1 MKPFRTLFSALCLTV
16 LVSIAG
22 CADDEI
28 AGKGRDPLGGESP
41 FDNGNTGDG
50 GYAKPNGCLG
60 GSGGSSGAGTTGAT
74 GCVSGATNGNGNG
87 AGTTNGGNGEVS
99 GGTTAE
105 VDAGPPPPP
114 CNLVTFKYDGVATS
128 VLVTGS
134 FTSWAATEAAGAL
147 AMAEVTPGHW
157 EVTHLVEPEGTHSY
171 KLVVD
176 GTWKADPSNPVTE
189 DDTFGGRNSV
199 LSVCRPTVGADECD
213 LTKFSWRD
221 PVMYFAMTDRF
232 YDSDSMAQPVTGAT
246 DRDATTGPSGQ
257 YEGGDLAGVTAKM
270 AYLADMGVTTLWLS
284 APYDNRDIAG
294 EAIDPSKDKNLY
306 SGYHG
311 YWPSPADIDYSDPT
325 APAPVPA
332 VESRIGTATD
342 LKDLI
347 AAAHAAKGANGQGL
361 KVLFDY
367 VMRHADLESG
377 LYDAHPEWFYQENGA
392 FPLCGASYWDE
403 TKKANV
409 IGWDHPFYTTH
420 CAFTP
425 YLAPFDFDDEEARA
439 WSVADAMWWAR
450 EYGIDGYRLDAI
462 KHVPLAWLNE
472 LRAQLNAEFTMPAG
486 NRFYLVGE
494 TFDYGNRQ
502 LLKSFVDPKTMLDGQ
517 FDFPLKLKMCQALFR
532 PEGDLA
538 ALETFMKDNDTFYGP
553 GAIMSTWIG
562 NHDIPRAIHF
572 ASGEITDCARGS
584 ESDPSN
590 PNFNAWTDKYKQPT
604 DAPAYERL
612 GLAFALLLTN
622 RGVPLIYYGDEV
634 GLAGGGDPDDRRMM
648 PWNDAGLNQHQL
660 ALRANVRALSRIRAE
675 NPVLGRG
682 VRTTLAVTKDT
693 WVYKMEGCDA
703 DPVTVAIN
711 RSDAAASVA
720 VPAGSYT
727 NLVDGTTLSGG
738 AQMLAPRGFLV
749 LR

>member
-1 MKPFRTLFSALCLTV
+1 MKPFRKHFSSLCLTV
-16 LVSIAG
+16 SLSLLA
-22 CADDEI
+22 CSDDASVKE
-28 AGKGRDPLGGESP
+28 GEGPIGANSP
-41 FDNGNTGDG
+41 FDGGEGNSTYADG
-50 GYAKPNGCLG
+50 STCLG
-60 GSGGSSGAGTTGAT
+60 GSGGASGGGSTGGT
-74 GCVSGATNGNGNG
+74 GCVSGSTNGNGPG
-87 AGTTNGGNGEVS
+87 GSNGGGDNATS
-99 GGTTAE
+99 GATDAG

-114 CNLVTFKYDGVATS
+114 CNLVTFRYDGAATS

-134 FTSWAATEAAGAL
+134 FTNWGTTEAEGAL
-147 AMAEVTPGHW
+147 ALAEVTPAHW
-157 EVTHLVEPEGTHSY
+157 ELEHLVEPEGVHQY
-171 KLVVD
+171 KLIVD
-176 GTWKADPSNPVTE
+176 GMWIMDPTNPNSE
-189 DDTFGGRNSV
+189 DDTVGGRNSV
-199 LSVCRPTVGADECD
+199 LSVCKPTVGADECD

-232 YDSDSMAQPVTGAT
+232 FDSDGKAQPVSGAS
-246 DRDATTGPSGQ
+246 DGDATIGPSGQ

-270 AYLADMGVTTLWLS
+270 TYLADLGVTTLWLS

-294 EAIDPSKDKNLY
+294 AAIDPLKDTHSY

-311 YWPSPADIDYSDPT
+311 YWPSPADVDFSDP
-325 APAPVPA
+325 ANPVPVPQ

-342 LKDLI
+342 LK
-347 AAAHAAKGANGQGL
+347 AVVTAAHAAQGANGEGL

-377 LYDAHPEWFYQENGA
+377 LYDAHPEWFYEENGA
-392 FPLCGASYWDE
+392 FPLCGASYWDAAKM
-403 TKKANV
+403 TNV

-425 YLAPFDFDDEEARA
+425 YLAPFDFDDADARA
-439 WSVADAMWWAR
+439 WSVADAMWWAQ

-462 KHVPLAWLNE
+462 KHVPISWLNE
-472 LRAQLNAEFTMPAG
+472 LRADLNANVAMPAG

-494 TFDYGNRQ
+494 TFDYGNRD
-502 LLKSFVDPKTMLDGQ
+502 LLKSFIDPKTKLDGQ

-532 PEGDLA
+532 PDGDLSS
-538 ALETFMKDNDTFYGP
+538 LEGFMKGNDIFYGP
-553 GAIMSTWIG
+553 DAIMSTWIG

-584 ESDPSN
+584 ESDPGN
-590 PNFNAWTDKYKQPT
+590 PNYNAWTANYKQPT
-604 DAPAYERL
+604 DAAPYQRL

-648 PWNDAGLNQHQL
+648 PWNDNALNQHQL
-660 ALRANVRALSRIRAE
+660 ALRASVRALSRIRAE

-682 VRTTLAVTKDT
+682 VRTTVSVTKDT
-693 WVYKMEGCDA
+693 WVYKVEGCDA
-703 DPVTVAIN
+703 DPITIAIN
-711 RSDAAASVA
+711 RSDEARSVTI
-720 VPAGSYT
+720 PDGSYT
-727 NLVDGTTLSGG
+727 DLVSGTAVAGG
-738 AQMLAPRGFLV
+738 AQMLAARGYLV